1 MKIVWSREARDDLLS
16 IRMFVAVDN
25 PIAARKLVS
34 RIVDFTES
42 LLHTAPN
49 SGRIGRVAGTRE
61 LIVARTAYIVPYRIK
76 DSTIEIIRVYH
87 GARKWPDAF

>member
-16 IRMFVAVDN
+16 IRRFVGVDN
-25 PIAARKLVS
+25 PIAAGKLVS
-34 RIVDFTES
+34 RIIDFTES
-42 LLHTAPN
+42 MLRTAPN
-49 SGRIGRVAGTRE
+49 CGRIGRVAGTRE
-61 LIVARTAYIVPYRIK
+61 LIIARTAYIVAYRFK